1 MVNKISIRYVVK
13 NAESIFKQL
22 RWHGQVVCPHCG
34 SVHIYECTY
43 GYKCADC
50 RKRFTNY
57 TNTIMH
63 GSKLDTAAWVLT
75 LYLMLD
81 SRGISSVEVGR
92 KVGVTQKTAWFM
104 MMKWRQAM
112 SQDTVELKGVVSMD
126 EAYIGGSW
134 SNRPLRQQQAIIDQ
148 FLPKPFRTGSLPK
161 SAYFKINSEIHTPII
176 GMNDGLNV
184 ILQVLPKGFSKTDIQ
199 DIFKAHTDNNVD
211 MCVSDSSPL
220 YNDWGIPFE
229 HSNHSK
235 RQYTTASG
243 YSSNNVEGLFSHLK
257 RALRHNQ
264 VHISKRYMQ
273 LYLDEMAFRW
283 RHRLDTI
290 RIKMKDSFR
299 SIHQKPTLDKVA
311 ELPDKRELSDI
322 EFVRDC
328 FSLGGLIES
337 VELNGITYLNPN
349 SRCK

>member
-1 MVNKISIRYVVK
+1 MPSKNSIRYVVK

-22 RWHGQVVCPHCG
+22 RWHGEVVCPHCG
-34 SVHIYECTY
+34 SVKIYECTY
-43 GYKCADC
+43 GYKCGDC

-63 GSKLDTAAWVLT
+63 GSKLDTSAWVLT

-81 SRGISSVEVGR
+81 SRGISSVEVAR
-92 KVGVTQKTAWFM
+92 KVGVTQKTAWLM

-112 SQDTVELKGVVSMD
+112 SQDTVELKGIVAMD
-126 EAYIGGSW
+126 EAYLGGSW
-134 SNRPLRQQQAIIDQ
+134 SNRPLRQQQEIIDQ
-148 FLPKPFRTGSLPK
+148 FLPKPFRKGTLPK

-176 GMNDGLNV
+176 GMNDGRNV
-184 ILQVLPKGFSKTDIQ
+184 ILQVLPKGFDKTDIQ
-199 DIFKAHTDNNVD
+199 DIFNNHATDVN
-211 MCVSDSSPL
+211 MCVSDNSKL
-220 YNDWGIPFE
+220 YDDWTVPFE
-229 HSNHSK
+229 HSNHSH

-273 LYLDEMAFRW
+273 LYLDEMSFRW

-290 RIKMKDSFR
+290 RIKMKDTFSNANKR
-299 SIHQKPTLDKVA
+299 PTLNNVSA
-311 ELPDKRELSDI
+311 IPDKREQSDI
-322 EFVRDC
+322 EFVKEC
-328 FSLGGLIES
+328 FRLGGCIES
-337 VELNGITYLNPN
+337 VELHGITYHNPGN
-349 SRCK
+349 QCK